1 MAMYKNLDRVEEEL
15 IKLEMEVTEICLKGT
30 GLVPATAK
38 DYYRLN
44 DIRKR
49 IEDLTDGEN
58 TIHFNRRG
66 QPEVMYRVTADSN
79 KEMWL
84 EGLADTLSGVSS
96 SMSGSKHPFPAFQ
109 RNNKI
114 RESFY
119 VAKYPFSAVYTSNTV
134 HINYAVGLYGLAPA
148 HSGGG
153 FTVSY
158 DGICEELD
166 AINSATLPSHFPS
179 SMNDLVHKKQ
189 MPTWDEYGYL
199 RIQMS
204 RRAFE
209 PYGNQVTGADE
220 KGNLGKPAPYLY
232 NNDYWPHTLN
242 GTGPRTWRHNGKFT
256 GISDLT
262 GGCIEPSGGLFVK
275 NGIIQLIDFTSVSV
289 PLTKAN
295 MSSSSSYLK
304 AVSTESGE
312 YIDPSTVDGATVKAY
327 CVDFESAPTASS
339 QTPTIISDSIVNR
352 DAGFYG
358 NVNAKDVELKEG
370 VNSNWKIE
378 TAGYLPFKSNPLSGR
393 QYLRNADGSSFY
405 AGLFGYWSS
414 GSAARGSY
422 LDGYSGTSYAGSYRG
437 GRSAS
442 SD

>member
-1 MAMYKNLDRVEEEL
+1 MAMYKNLDRVEAEL
-15 IKLEMEVTEICLKGT
+15 IKLEMEVTEICLRGT

-79 KEMWL
+79 EEMYL
-84 EGLADTLSGVSS
+84 EGLADTLTVSS
-96 SMSGSKHPFPAFQ
+96 SSMTGEKHPFPAFL
-109 RNNKI
+109 RNNNI

-119 VAKYPFSAVYTSNTV
+119 IAKYPFSAVYSNATA
-134 HINYAVGLYGLAPA
+134 HINYAVGLYGLPPA
-148 HSGGG
+148 HSTGG

-158 DGICEELD
+158 DGICSELD
-166 AINSATLPSHFPS
+166 AINSATLPSHFPA

-189 MPTWDEYGYL
+189 MPTWDEYGYI

-209 PYGNQVTGADE
+209 PYGNQSSGGDVR
-220 KGNLGKPAPYLY
+220 GNVGKPAPYKY
-232 NNDYWPHTLN
+232 NNYFPHTLN
-242 GTGPRTWRHNGKFT
+242 GTGPRTWRHNGKYT
-256 GISDLT
+256 GISDLI
-262 GGCIEPSGGLFVK
+262 GGLIEPSGGMFVK
-275 NGIIQLIDFTSVSV
+275 DGIIQLIDFTSVTV
-289 PLTKAN
+289 PLTKEN
-295 MSSSSSYLK
+295 ISGNSSYLK
-304 AVSTESGE
+304 AINTESGE
-312 YIDPSTVDGATVKAY
+312 YIAPSTVDGATIKAY
-327 CVDFESAPTASS
+327 CVDFESAPTNNKQPA
-339 QTPTIISDSIVNR
+339 IISDSITNR
-352 DAGFYG
+352 DGGFYG
-358 NVNAKDVELKEG
+358 SVNATAVELKEG

-378 TAGYLPFKSNPLSGR
+378 TAGYLPFKSTPLTGR
-393 QYLRNADGSSFY
+393 QYLRNADGETFI
-405 AGLFGYWSS
+405 AGLFGAWTC
-414 GSAARGSY
+414 GSYARGSCIY
-422 LDGYSGTSYAGSYRG
+422 GYFGLSFYDIIRG